1 MFRKGNPSVS
11 IPDAF
16 SAIAT
21 AFSAAGLGPYK
32 PAQAIWQG
40 ETVYDDGGSIITPGQ
55 PVSVDCMVQK
65 DVATE
70 AMRAEA
76 GFQQTDV
83 SLYVLASGVVR
94 PIDTDATIA
103 REGETFSV
111 QSAVLDAMESHW
123 ICRGRLTN
131 G

>member
-1 MFRKGNPSVS
+1 MS

-16 SAIAT
+16 AAIAT

-40 ETVYDDGGSIITPGQ
+40 ETVYDDGGSIITPGE

-83 SLYVLASGVVR
+83 SLFILTSGLSR
-94 PIDTDATIA
+94 PIDTDATIT
-103 REGETFSV
+103 RGGETFSV

-123 ICRGRLTN
+123 ICRGRLS
-131 G
+131 